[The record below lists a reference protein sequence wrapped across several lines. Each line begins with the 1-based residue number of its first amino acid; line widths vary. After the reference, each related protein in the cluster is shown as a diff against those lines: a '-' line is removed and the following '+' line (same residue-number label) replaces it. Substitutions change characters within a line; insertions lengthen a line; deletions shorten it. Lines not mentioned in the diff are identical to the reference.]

1 MDVRAKYDS
10 IHTRFL
16 HNSSIVTVAQALY
29 DLLAGETCLKSMSSS
44 TFASYDVLV
53 AS

>member
-1 MDVRAKYDS
+1 MGVRAKYDS

-16 HNSSIVTVAQALY
+16 HNSSIILVAQALY

-44 TFASYDVLV
+44 VSTSYGVLAAS
-53 AS
+53 